1 MSEGLAK
8 GLYGTAKVRIESMTL
23 RKQGGDGSTAPP
35 HLTCVHYCI
44 FSRHS
49 LFLGLVS
56 SNSLLRFYLFF
67 SSSSSSFIF
76 YSSGSYSSYSFSFFF
91 FRILFPLFL
100 LLLFFLL
107 PLLSY
112 SSYTPLLPFLSSSSS
127 SFIVYSSGSYSSY
140 SFSFFSFESSSSAFP
155 ASPLLPSSF
164 FPLLLLF
171 LRFFFVFIGRS
182 LPTRLPHGGQSTGS
196 GGS

>member
-1 MSEGLAK
+1 
-8 GLYGTAKVRIESMTL
+8 MTL
-23 RKQGGDGSTAPP
+23 RKQGGDGSTARP

-67 SSSSSSFIF
+67 SSSSSSFI
-76 YSSGSYSSYSFSFFF
+76 SSGSLSSFF
-91 FRILFPLFL
+91 LSSLPPLSP
-100 LLLFFLL
+100 LL
-107 PLLSY
+107 PLLS
-112 SSYTPLLPFLSSSSS
+112 SSPS